1 MLVIGA
7 NNSGKSAVVDAIRA
21 FYEVD
26 KESKFVAERD
36 APKAGSVDKD
46 SWIEI
51 TYELSE
57 EEDVSLKEGYRTK
70 DRLLT
75 LHKC

>member
-1 MLVIGA
+1 MKIKNIVIHNFRSIIDATFAMKDYMLVIGA

-36 APKAGSVDKD
+36 APKAVSVYKD
-46 SWIEI
+46 S
-51 TYELSE
+51 
-57 EEDVSLKEGYRTK
+57 
-70 DRLLT
+70 
-75 LHKC
+75 